1 MEIRRDLTSAGP
13 PGSGTALTIGAYD
26 GVHLGHRQVIT
37 EVCRLAAENGLVSA
51 VVTFDRHPA
60 TVVRPES
67 APLLLTDLDQK
78 LEQLATTGVD
88 LTQVVTFDAV
98 RAAEDAEAFVAEV
111 LVEGLGARA
120 VVVGEDFH
128 FGRHRQGNVDLLR
141 RMGVG
146 LDFKVHALGLVGT
159 GGAPARDHEQVSS
172 TFIRRALAA
181 GELDRANGMLG
192 RPYEVRGT
200 VEHGDGRGRDFG
212 SPMANV
218 GVDPSILLP
227 ADGVYAC
234 YYERP
239 DAGVYPAAVSLGSRS
254 HVSDQGALLLEAHLL
269 DLELGV
275 EPDLHGEAA
284 RVRFVRF
291 LRPQRSFDASEDL
304 VAQLRSDLEATRA
317 VVS

>member
-1 MEIRRDLTSAGP
+1 MEIRRDLTSVGP
-13 PGSGTALTIGAYD
+13 PDSGTALTIGAYD

-98 RAAEDAEAFVAEV
+98 RAAEDAETFVAEV
-111 LVEGLGARA
+111 LVERLGARA

-128 FGRHRQGNVDLLR
+128 FGRQRQGNVDLLR

-146 LDFKVHALGLVGT
+146 LDFEVQALGLVGT
-159 GGAPARDHEQVSS
+159 GGAPVRDHEQVSS

-181 GELDRANGMLG
+181 GELGRANGMLG
-192 RPYEVRGT
+192 RPYEVRGI
-200 VEHGDGRGRDFG
+200 VEHVDGRYFG
-212 SPMANV
+212 FPIANV

-239 DAGVYPAAVSLGSRS
+239 DAGLYPAAVSLDSRA
-254 HVSDQGALLLEAHLL
+254 HASDEGALLLEAHLS
-269 DLELGV
+269 DLELSV
-275 EPDLHGEAA
+275 EPDLQGEVT
-284 RVRFVRF
+284 RVRFIRF
-291 LRPQRSFDASEDL
+291 LRPQRNFDDPDDL

-317 VVS
+317 VVA

>member
-1 MEIRRDLTSAGP
+1 MEIRRDLTSVEP
-13 PGSGTALTIGAYD
+13 PDSGTALTIGAYD

-98 RAAEDAEAFVAEV
+98 RAAEDAETFVAEV
-111 LVEGLGARA
+111 LVDGLGARA

-128 FGRHRQGNVDLLR
+128 FGCQRQGNVDLLR
-141 RMGVG
+141 RMGVD
-146 LDFKVHALGLVGT
+146 LDFEVHAVGLVGT

-181 GELDRANGMLG
+181 GELGRANGMLG

-200 VEHGDGRGRDFG
+200 VEHGDGRGRGFG
-212 SPMANV
+212 FPVANV
-218 GVDPSILLP
+218 GVDQSILLP

-239 DAGVYPAAVSLGSRS
+239 DTRLYPAVVSLDSRA
-254 HVSDQGALLLEAHLL
+254 HASDEGALPLEVHLP
-269 DLELGV
+269 DLELSV
-275 EPDLHGEAA
+275 EPDLQGEVA
-284 RVRFVRF
+284 RVRFIGF
-291 LRPQRSFDASEDL
+291 LRPQRNFDDPDDL
-304 VAQLRSDLEATRA
+304 VVQLRSDLEATRA
-317 VVS
+317 VVA

>member
-13 PGSGTALTIGAYD
+13 PDSGTALTIGAYD

-60 TVVRPES
+60 SVVRPES

-88 LTQVVTFDAV
+88 LTQVVTFDAA

-146 LDFKVHALGLVGT
+146 LDFEVHALGLVGA
-159 GGAPARDHEQVSS
+159 GGALARDHEQVSS

-212 SPMANV
+212 FPMANV
-218 GVDPSILLP
+218 VVDPSILLP

-239 DAGVYPAAVSLGSRS
+239 DPGVYPAAVSIDNRS
-254 HVSDQGALLLEAHLL
+254 QVSDEGALLLEAHLS

-291 LRPQRSFDASEDL
+291 LRSQRSFDAPGDL

-317 VVS
+317 VVA